1 MKLINLE
8 YTLLLFDGLL
18 ALKTF
23 GDVAYHQI
31 LLSYLQSMDNT
42 SVQYLSSYLNTL
54 MMLQIRKSTR
64 LNSSHV
70 ATSYA
75 VFCLKKKTKNTNT
88 EEIYENIEN
97 TKDEHND

>member
-1 MKLINLE
+1 MSDKGLLIEQQLMHLHYLLASFQHVLDPVLISTYLLEYFLVMKLINLE

-18 ALKTF
+18 ALKRF

-54 MMLQIRKSTR
+54 MML
-64 LNSSHV
+64 LNYH
-70 ATSYA
+70 
-75 VFCLKKKTKNTNT
+75 
-88 EEIYENIEN
+88 
-97 TKDEHND
+97 